1 MIKKIKRRIKSNSGL
16 AVTVF
21 GMWVLAV
28 LCLTGIFLIDIS
40 KNVVLRNWQQHITEQ
55 AAKTA
60 TKSQT
65 GKGGLTALSMDNF
78 LKEYRK
84 LYHHGKDESN
94 RTYCQQQGNYPK
106 ITIQYYPTLA
116 SMAKPEYGN
125 AIGIDKFNITGYA
138 SSGLSATAQQNF
150 MRNQNARGGYK
161 IFKVT
166 VEDSVGN
173 VALGVIGKPC
183 STIKT
188 TSTVIASSAYNDEN
202 T

>member
-1 MIKKIKRRIKSNSGL
+1 MIKKIRKRVKSNSGL
-16 AVTVF
+16 AITIF
-21 GMWVLAV
+21 SMWVLAV

-60 TKSQT
+60 TKNQT
-65 GKGGLTALSMDNF
+65 GNGGLTANSQESF

-106 ITIQYYPTLA
+106 ITIQYYPTLE
-116 SMAKPEYGN
+116 SMARPEYGN
-125 AIGIDKFNITGYA
+125 AIGIDKFNINGYVG
-138 SSGLSATAQQNF
+138 SGLTDVAGQNF
-150 MRNQNARGGYK
+150 IRNQEARGGYK

-173 VALGVIGKPC
+173 VALGAIGRPC
-183 STIKT
+183 STIRT
-188 TSTVIASSAYNDEN
+188 TSTVIASSAYNGEDK
-202 T
+202 

>member
-1 MIKKIKRRIKSNSGL
+1 MIKKIRKRVKSNSGL

-60 TKSQT
+60 TKNQT
-65 GKGGLTALSMDNF
+65 GNGGLNIYSASAFTT
-78 LKEYRK
+78 EYKK
-84 LYHHGKDESN
+84 LYHHGNNESSK
-94 RTYCQQQGNYPK
+94 TYCQQQGDYPK
-106 ITIQYYPTLA
+106 FTIQYYPTLD

-125 AIGIDKFNITGYA
+125 AVGIDNFTINGYNYGIT
-138 SSGLSATAQQNF
+138 SAQNTNF

-173 VALGVIGKPC
+173 AALGVIGKPC
-183 STIKT
+183 STIRT
-188 TSTVIASSAYNDEN
+188 TSTVIASSAYNNEN
-202 T
+202 N